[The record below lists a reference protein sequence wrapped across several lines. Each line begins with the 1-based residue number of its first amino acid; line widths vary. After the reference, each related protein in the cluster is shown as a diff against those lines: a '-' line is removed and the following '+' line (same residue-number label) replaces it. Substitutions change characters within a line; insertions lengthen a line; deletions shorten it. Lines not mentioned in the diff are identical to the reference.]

1 MFTASHKNA
10 QFSFPAVADGH
21 STRLE
26 GDENKVTSQR
36 DNFQNVITSQADLRN
51 TLLHNM
57 VTWDGEVSITRDT
70 EQRSHCCRVLPWTHF
85 MYCSLTSVIRFGE
98 CLLSSSSLTQ
108 LFQGIVVSHV
118 VHQVQRHVIAQLHHV
133 VAREAA
139 RIPLTHHLEIV

>member
-1 MFTASHKNA
+1 MLTASHKNT

-36 DNFQNVITSQADLRN
+36 DKFQNVITSQADLRN

-70 EQRSHCCRVLPWTHF
+70 EQRSGFSRG
-85 MYCSLTSVIRFGE
+85 LTSCTV
-98 CLLSSSSLTQ
+98 L
-108 LFQGIVVSHV
+108 
-118 VHQVQRHVIAQLHHV
+118 
-133 VAREAA
+133 
-139 RIPLTHHLEIV
+139 